1 MEIYKKNFYCLII
14 LCYDLLILELRFV
27 FFIWFFIEIFDN
39 CFFVF
44 LLFIDVVL
52 LLFIKLLYWMIL
64 DVDEFSGFEF
74 DSLSFIFLL
83 IYLLDV
89 FVFVCELVL
98 LAFLV

>member
-1 MEIYKKNFYCLII
+1 MII

-64 DVDEFSGFEF
+64 DVDEFFGFES

>member
-1 MEIYKKNFYCLII
+1 MEIYKNFYRLII

-64 DVDEFSGFEF
+64 DVDEFSGFES
-74 DSLSFIFLL
+74 DLLSFIFLL

>member
-1 MEIYKKNFYCLII
+1 MII

-27 FFIWFFIEIFDN
+27 FFICFFIEIFDN

-64 DVDEFSGFEF
+64 DVDESSGFES
-74 DSLSFIFLL
+74 DSLLL

>member
-1 MEIYKKNFYCLII
+1 MII

-52 LLFIKLLYWMIL
+52 LLFNKLLYWMIL
-64 DVDEFSGFEF
+64 DVDESSGFEF
-74 DSLSFIFLL
+74 DSLLFIFLL

-98 LAFLV
+98 LVFLV

>member
-1 MEIYKKNFYCLII
+1 MEIYKNFYRLII

-64 DVDEFSGFEF
+64 DVDEFSGFES